1 VPQARPGDPGRPGAP
16 AGRPG
21 STVAGRYRLD
31 APLATTLPGS
41 ERWSATDQILARRVT
56 VTLVQGPRTAAVLDA
71 ARRAAL
77 VVDPRL
83 ARILDVGS
91 ADGTGYVVTEAV
103 EGRSLAA
110 LAARAPLGPDQAR
123 AVVGEAAAAL
133 EAARRR
139 GVHHLALRPESVVL
153 TSASR
158 VVVEGLAV
166 DGELLGAGGGGAHAK
181 SRADTVGLVRVLY
194 AALTGRWP
202 AASSAPAPAV
212 PTFDEWSAGPALAPA
227 GDAADVDPGLPAA
240 PTHDEVPLPPAD
252 LVPGV
257 PADLDTLCVV
267 TLGPHDDGPHSPGEL
282 VRELEPWRAVR
293 SDEIFRA
300 ADAGRW
306 PALPD
311 QAGSRDPGGSTT
323 PAPPTGSSPM
333 SDDQHGSTPTDE
345 GTPKPGAGAAGAGA
359 AAGAA
364 GSGAAGSGAAAGAA
378 GSGAAA
384 GATAAGSSAA
394 AQGAAAGAAAGSV
407 ARQTVRSALGAVRGA
422 GSRRPGTPPPAAA
435 GPGAFPPA
443 APTAPV
449 RSTTRPTPVAP
460 PAAAATPTPD
470 AAADAAATSAEAAA
484 GASTP
489 ATGTTEAPPA
499 IPPARSG
506 SAAEPATATAPGMP
520 PAIPPA
526 GRAESAP
533 TTPTPAAQDAE
544 AQDPEAQDPKTR
556 DAKAPDAPADVAP
569 AAGSSSADADAEGRQ
584 PAKAAD
590 QAVAG
595 ITSVGAASAGAAAT
609 GAPADGT
616 AGAAPAAPAS
626 PVRRSA
632 SAFSSG
638 APRPAGAESAP
649 APAPAWPTPAPGS
662 RPAPAARAD
671 DAAPTAALFGTPEAP
686 ATSGGSSEPGRP
698 AWDLP
703 FPAEEPAPS
712 FGQRRF
718 DPTRWVIGLVAVAVV
733 VGLVIAIGNVLAP
746 FGSGGDDSAGTTPA
760 PSASAPAPDQS
771 APAAAEGE
779 QEPAPQ
785 TAPPVIAAVSSIDPS
800 DGDGEHEELVGRLT
814 DGDPATSWY
823 THTYNRP
830 DFAGFKDAVGLV
842 ITLQAPATVTSVTL
856 DVNGSGGNVE
866 VRSTD
871 AANPTAGD
879 VLASGPLSAQTVLTL
894 SQPTETQSIVL
905 WFTALAQAPD
915 GANKIE
921 ISSLAVS

>member
-1 VPQARPGDPGRPGAP
+1 MPQARPGDPGRPGAP

-91 ADGTGYVVTEAV
+91 ADGTGYVVTEAL

-202 AASSAPAPAV
+202 AAPSTPAPAV
-212 PTFDEWSAGPALAPA
+212 PTFDEWSAGPAPAPA
-227 GDAADVDPGLPAA
+227 GDAPRVDPGLPAA

-311 QAGSRDPGGSTT
+311 HAGSRDPGGSTT
-323 PAPPTGSSPM
+323 TAPPTGSSPM

-345 GTPKPGAGAAGAGA
+345 GTPEPGAGAAGTGAGA
-359 AAGAA
+359 GV
-364 GSGAAGSGAAAGAA
+364 A

-394 AQGAAAGAAAGSV
+394 AQGAAAGAAGAAAGSV
-407 ARQTVRSALGAVRGA
+407 ARQSVRAALGAVRGA

-443 APTAPV
+443 APTTPV

-460 PAAAATPTPD
+460 PAAAATSTPD
-470 AAADAAATSAEAAA
+470 APADEAATSAGAAV

-489 ATGTTEAPPA
+489 ATGTTGTSGTTEAPPA

-506 SAAEPATATAPGMP
+506 SAAEPAGATAPGMP

-533 TTPTPAAQDAE
+533 TTPTPSAQDATAQDATAQDAE
-544 AQDPEAQDPKTR
+544 ARDPQAPDL
-556 DAKAPDAPADVAP
+556 KAPAEPADVTP
-569 AAGSSSADADAEGRQ
+569 ASGSTPAEGGREQ

-595 ITSVGAASAGAAAT
+595 ITSVGAASAGTAAT
-609 GAPADGT
+609 GAPADAA
-616 AGAAPAAPAS
+616 AGATPAAPAS

-638 APRPAGAESAP
+638 TPRPAGAESAP

-662 RPAPAARAD
+662 RPAPAPRAD
-671 DAAPTAALFGTPEAP
+671 DVAPTAALFGTPGAP
-686 ATSGGSSEPGRP
+686 AASGGTSDPGRP

-760 PSASAPAPDQS
+760 PSATAPAPEQS

-779 QEPAPQ
+779 QDPAPQ

-842 ITLQAPATVTSVTL
+842 VTLQAPATVTSVTL

-905 WFTALAQAPD
+905 WFTALAQTPD

-921 ISSLAVS
+921 ISSLTVS